1 MNGVELYVSVA
12 VEDTVPIVMLE
23 DKDVMQFLRRNA
35 TTVVTPDTITEES
48 AVEGESSAT
57 DEESAA
63 AKDSTAEEESSAVED
78 ENTAGGWVP
87 GEAPEEGDAF
97 AAAEPYAAPAAG
109 TYSSGKFSGG
119 QSFYVPWDA
128 SYMNLF
134 VGYMS
139 KSVGAI
145 IYVAVF
151 CSLAYFGIQ
160 ILLSVIE
167 NFKNRKG

>member
-1 MNGVELYVSVA
+1 MNDINLYATIAFDDLIPDAIPTVMI
-12 VEDTVPIVMLE
+12 EDADIMW
-23 DKDVMQFLRRNA
+23 FLRKSA
-35 TTVVTPDTITEES
+35 TTVIAPDVITE
-48 AVEGESSAT
+48 ESSAT
-57 DEESAA
+57 DEES
-63 AKDSTAEEESSAVED
+63 TVEEESAAE
-78 ENTAGGWVP
+78 WIP

-97 AAAEPYAAPAAG
+97 AAAEPRSAPG

-128 SYMNLF
+128 SYLDKF

-145 IYVAVF
+145 IYVAIF
-151 CSLAYFGIQ
+151 CGLAYFGIQ
-160 ILLSVIE
+160 MLTTVIE